1 MTREHQN
8 RNQNLDLAL
17 IGNSN
22 VAALLDR
29 RARLVWWCFP
39 RFDSNPIFSRLLAG
53 DEEKGFSDVVMSGL
67 AETESRYVRNTAIV
81 ETVMTASDGAK
92 LRITDFAPRF
102 ERYERIFRPPQIIRR
117 IEPIAGLPRIS
128 IRVRPTHSYGRP
140 ITEKVVGSNHIRYI
154 GDGEVMRLT
163 SDAPL
168 SYIDAETSFPLHRT
182 MTVIFGQDDP
192 FRSEIDATSREFLD
206 RTRDH
211 WLRWVRHLA
220 TPFEWQ
226 SAVVRSAITLK
237 LCSFEETGA
246 IVAALTTSIPEA
258 PSSGRNWDYR
268 FCWLRDAYFVVDA
281 LNRLGAT
288 DTMESYINYITTIA
302 VEPSKMRPAHPIVPF
317 GALAE
322 TIAPNL
328 TGFLGHGPVRVGNEA
343 ANQVQNDV
351 YGSVVLAASQMFVDE
366 RLPKMGGEALFV
378 LLEALGEEAAIRAF
392 QPDAGPWEY
401 RGRARVHTYSAAL
414 CWAACDRL
422 AQIARQLNHP
432 GRANYWEDLSR
443 PMRARILEEAWD
455 ERRGALTG
463 AFGNPDLDA
472 SVLLVSELGLL
483 APTDRRFVM
492 TCETIDREL
501 TRRGRIMRYTAPDDF
516 GAPETAFLACNFWYM
531 DALCQIGRNAQAR
544 EMFEAILSRRNLYG
558 LLSEDLHPET
568 GELWGNLPQTYSTAG
583 IINTA
588 ARLSSSWED
597 AWARASS

>member
-22 VAALLDR
+22 VAALVDR

-53 DEEKGFSDVVMSGL
+53 DEEKGFSDVVMSDL

-432 GRANYWEDLSR
+432 ARANYWEDLAR

-544 EMFEAILSRRNLYG
+544 EMFEAILSRRNVYG

>member
-343 ANQVQNDV
+343 ASQVQNDV

-483 APTDRRFVM
+483 APADRRFVM